1 MKVGMRTKIIY
12 NTVSGVCCMISVEE
26 ALEKVLSYVEV
37 LQPERKPILDCLGQ
51 VLAEDVYSTIDI
63 PPLDNSAMDGYALRA
78 EDTRGAGESSPRYL
92 AVAAEIAAGSMP
104 TQKIKPGMAI
114 RIMTGAP
121 LPEGADAVVQFE
133 NTDELSRKSSRGDL
147 SHIGILCQAEKG
159 LNVRCRGEDIARASL
174 ILKRGRVLRP
184 QEIGVLASLGHS
196 TALVIRRPVV
206 AILSTGDELISVDQP
221 LASGQIYDSNT
232 YTIAA
237 EVSRYGGIPKI
248 LGIGRDSV
256 QSLTEKIAEGLAA
269 DMLITSGGVSK
280 GDYDI
285 VKDVLAEHGEIGFWT
300 VCMKPGKPLAF
311 GIIKNV
317 AGRKKKKVPHLGLP
331 GNPVS
336 SMITFEQFA
345 RPAILKMLGK
355 KTLVKPIV
363 RAIIED
369 DIANTDGRRLFA
381 RVMMTKRGG
390 RYHASLT
397 GPQGSGILTSL
408 TKANGLAVIPE
419 GSKGVR
425 AGDMVEVQMLDWGE
439 EQGEVKTLPIVSIVG
454 KSQSG
459 KTALMQQLI
468 TEFKRRGY
476 KVAALKH
483 SRGGMEVDHPGKDS
497 WRFAQAG
504 SDAVC
509 VSSPDKLAFIK
520 KLNHDLDI
528 EEILPILGSEFDLV
542 LVEGFR
548 KSKIP
553 KIEVH
558 RKELGDDLLCSPE
571 ELSAIV
577 TDAPL
582 DTHVAQLPW
591 DDTLAIADFIE
602 CSFVLNRWSNTFRSR
617 RGKKVR

>member
-1 MKVGMRTKIIY
+1 
-12 NTVSGVCCMISVEE
+12 MISVEE
-26 ALEKVLSYVEV
+26 ALEKVLSYVKV
-37 LQPERKPILDCLGQ
+37 LEPERKPILECLGQ
-51 VLAEDVYSTIDI
+51 VLAEDIYSTIDI

-78 EDTRGAGESSPRYL
+78 EDTRGAGESSPRHL
-92 AVAAEIAAGSMP
+92 FVIGEVAAGTLP
-104 TQKIKPGMAI
+104 TIKVRPGTAI

-121 LPEGADAVVQFE
+121 LPEGADAVVRFE
-133 NTDELSRKSSRGDL
+133 DTDEVNRKQSGGDL
-147 SHIGILCQAEKG
+147 SQIGILCQAKKG
-159 LNVRCRGEDIARASL
+159 LNVRCRGEDIAKGDL
-174 ILKRGRVLRP
+174 ILKKGTVLRP
-184 QEIGVLASLGHS
+184 QEIGALASLGRS

-206 AILSTGDELISVDQP
+206 AILATGDELIGVDQP
-221 LASGQIYDSNT
+221 LAPGKIYDSNT

-256 QSLTEKIAEGLAA
+256 QSLSEKINEGLDA

-311 GIIKNV
+311 GVIKKV
-317 AGRKKKKVPHLGLP
+317 EGRKKRKVPHLGLP

-336 SMITFEQFA
+336 SMVTFEQFA
-345 RPAILKMLGK
+345 RPAILKMMGK
-355 KTLVKPIV
+355 KNLAKPTI

-369 DIANTDGRRLFA
+369 DVENSDGRRLFV
-381 RVMMTKRGG
+381 RVSVTRHRGQ
-390 RYHASLT
+390 YHASVT
-397 GPQGSGILTSL
+397 GPQGSGILTSM

-419 GSKGVR
+419 GSKGVK
-425 AGDMVEVQMLDWGE
+425 AGDVVEVQMLDWVE
-439 EQGEVKTLPIVSIVG
+439 EQGQAKKVPVVSIVG

-459 KTALMQQLI
+459 KTMLVEQLI
-468 TEFKRRGY
+468 AEFKRRGY

-483 SRGGMEVDHPGKDS
+483 SRSGIEIDQPGKDS

-504 SDAVC
+504 SDAVLL
-509 VSSPDKLAFIK
+509 SSLDKLAFIK
-520 KLNHDLDI
+520 NLDHELNI
-528 EEILPILGSEFDLV
+528 EEIMPVIGPEFDLV

-577 TDAPL
+577 TDESL
-582 DTHVAQLPW
+582 DIDIPQFPWGDTVAV
-591 DDTLAIADFIE
+591 ADFIE
-602 CSFVLNRWSNTFRSR
+602 KNFVLKN
-617 RGKKVR
+617 

>member
-1 MKVGMRTKIIY
+1 
-12 NTVSGVCCMISVEE
+12 MISVEE

-37 LQPERKPILDCLGQ
+37 LEPELKPILDCLGQ

-78 EDTRGAGESSPRYL
+78 KDTRGASESSPRY
-92 AVAAEIAAGSMP
+92 VVVVGEIAAGSMP
-104 TQKIKPGMAI
+104 TKEVRPGTAI

-121 LPEGADAVVQFE
+121 LPEGADAVVRFE
-133 NTDELSRKSSRGDL
+133 DTDEVNRKSSGADL
-147 SHIGILCQAEKG
+147 SQIGILCQVKKG
-159 LNVRCRGEDIARASL
+159 LNVRGRGEDIAKGDL
-174 ILKRGRVLRP
+174 ILKKGKVLRP
-184 QEIGVLASLGHS
+184 QEIGVLASLGRS
-196 TALVIRRPVV
+196 TVLVIRRPVV
-206 AILSTGDELISVDQP
+206 AVLATGDELIGIDQP
-221 LASGQIYDSNT
+221 LAPGKIHDSNN
-232 YTIAA
+232 YAIAA

-256 QSLTEKIAEGLAA
+256 QSLTEKINEGLDA

-285 VKDVLAEHGEIGFWT
+285 VKDVLAEHGEVGFRT

-311 GIIKNV
+311 GVIRKTEG
-317 AGRKKKKVPHLGLP
+317 GREKKVPHLGLP

-336 SMITFEQFA
+336 SMVTFEQFA
-345 RPAILKMLGK
+345 RPAILKMMGK
-355 KTLVKPIV
+355 KILAKPAI

-369 DIANTDGRRLFA
+369 DVVNTDGRRLFA
-381 RVMMTKRGG
+381 RVSVTRRGG
-390 RYHASLT
+390 QYHASVT
-397 GPQGSGILTSL
+397 GPQGSGILTSMA
-408 TKANGLAVIPE
+408 KANGLAVIPE
-419 GSKGVR
+419 NSKGVK

-454 KSQSG
+454 KSRSG
-459 KTALMQQLI
+459 KTVLIEQLI
-468 TEFKRRGY
+468 AEFKRRGY

-483 SRGGMEVDHPGKDS
+483 SRGRMEIDHPGKDS
-497 WRFAQAG
+497 WRFAKAG
-504 SDAVC
+504 SDAVF

-520 KLNHDLDI
+520 SLDHELNI
-528 EEILPILGSEFDLV
+528 EEIMPIVGPEFDLV

-548 KSKIP
+548 KSKTP

-577 TDAPL
+577 TDGSL
-582 DTHVAQLPW
+582 DTDIAQLPW
-591 DDTLAIADFIE
+591 GDTVAIADFIE
-602 CSFVLNRWSNTFRSR
+602 KNFVLKSQDSAFLPPHEGRGLGEENVYR
-617 RGKKVR
+617 RDIDHQ

>member
-1 MKVGMRTKIIY
+1 
-12 NTVSGVCCMISVEE
+12 MISVEE
-26 ALEKVLSYVEV
+26 ALEKILSYVKV
-37 LQPERKPILDCLGQ
+37 LEPERKPILDCLGQ
-51 VLAEDVYSTIDI
+51 VLAEDIYSTIDI

-78 EDTRGAGESSPRYL
+78 EDTRGASEASPRYVVVVGE
-92 AVAAEIAAGSMP
+92 VAAGAMP
-104 TQKIKPGMAI
+104 TTEVRPGTAI

-121 LPEGADAVVQFE
+121 LPEGADAVVRFE
-133 NTDELSRKSSRGDL
+133 DTDEVSRKSSREDL
-147 SHIGILCQAEKG
+147 SHISILCQAKKG
-159 LNVRCRGEDIARASL
+159 LNVRCRGEDIASGNL
-174 ILKRGRVLRP
+174 VLKKGQVLRP
-184 QEIGVLASLGHS
+184 QEIGVLASLGRS
-196 TALVIRRPVV
+196 TALVIRRPIV
-206 AILSTGDELISVDQP
+206 AILATGDELIGVDQP
-221 LASGQIYDSNT
+221 LAPGKIYDSNN

-256 QSLTEKIAEGLAA
+256 RSLTEKIDEGLDA

-285 VKDVLAEHGEIGFWT
+285 VKDVLAEHGEVGFWT

-311 GIIKNV
+311 GIIKKV
-317 AGRKKKKVPHLGLP
+317 EGGRKGKVPHLGLP

-345 RPAILKMLGK
+345 RPAILKMMGK
-355 KTLVKPIV
+355 KILAKPAI

-369 DIANTDGRRLFA
+369 DVVNTDGRRLFA
-381 RVMMTKRGG
+381 RVSVTKRGG
-390 RYHASLT
+390 QYHASVT
-397 GPQGSGILTSL
+397 GPQGSGILTSMAR
-408 TKANGLAVIPE
+408 ANGLAVIPE
-419 GSKGVR
+419 SSRGVK

-459 KTALMQQLI
+459 KTVLMEQLI
-468 TEFKRRGY
+468 AEFKRRGY

-483 SRGGMEVDHPGKDS
+483 SHGGMEIDHPGKDS

-504 SDAVC
+504 SDAVF

-520 KLNHDLDI
+520 NLNHDLNI
-528 EEILPILGSEFDLV
+528 EEIMPILGPEFDLI
-542 LVEGFR
+542 LAEGFR
-548 KSKIP
+548 KSKTP

-577 TDAPL
+577 TDGSL
-582 DTHVAQLPW
+582 DIDIAQLPW
-591 DDTLAIADFIE
+591 GDTVAVADFIE
-602 CSFVLNRWSNTFRSR
+602 KNFVLKS
-617 RGKKVR
+617 